1 MKPFIG
7 RDFAFMNQ
15 VLQIRMFICR
25 QLHSVFLRHAVI
37 PHSGDTS
44 ACLCGV
50 RASTSRLHERAVL
63 WVLRNG
69 VQWRTLPAEYGK
81 WNSIFKRFS
90 RWCRRA
96 YGLIC
101 IEPV

>member
-1 MKPFIG
+1 
-7 RDFAFMNQ
+7 
-15 VLQIRMFICR
+15 
-25 QLHSVFLRHAVI
+25 
-37 PHSGDTS
+37 
-44 ACLCGV
+44 
-50 RASTSRLHERAVL
+50 
-63 WVLRNG
+63 VLRNVG
-69 VQWRTLPAEYGK
+69 QWRILPAEYGK